1 MQPETGKT
9 EDEKKTKGK
18 DMFHAKGS
26 IKATY
31 PEEDHGK
38 GNNKVFNK
46 GSAAKIDLKMR
57 TQTL

>member
-1 MQPETGKT
+1 MQPEIRKT

-31 PEEDHGK
+31 TEEDHGK

-46 GSAAKIDLKMR
+46 GSAAK
-57 TQTL
+57 TQK